1 MIELVKAKLSD
12 IPDMQALVTA
22 EVKEG
27 IILNR
32 TEDEVA
38 TNIRSYVLA
47 KDNGKLVGYTALHI
61 HSKRLAEI
69 RSLIVDESY
78 RGQNVGKRMVKFTLE
93 EAKALGVEEDVLVLT
108 YLPQFFEKLNFNEI
122 NKEVIPEHKIW
133 ADCIK
138 PWSFSEDTDAKLS
151 SPSATAVSWRHTA
164 GATEASSRADRERS
178 LTNLY
183 RSTHLHTLP
192 YLLHIS
198 IRKGYTPFGPIES
211 LQDDGCPAPTVRLAV
226 YHDGSSGGHTIF

>member
-12 IPDMQALVTA
+12 IPQMQALVTS
-22 EVKEG
+22 EVKDG

-47 KDNGKLVGYTALHI
+47 KDEGTLVGYTALHI

-78 RGQNVGKRMVKFTLE
+78 RGQNVGKRMVEFTLK
-93 EAKALGVEEDVLVLT
+93 EAKELGIEEDVLVLT

-138 PWSFSEDTDAKLS
+138 CIHFPICNEVALVYKLS
-151 SPSATAVSWRHTA
+151 
-164 GATEASSRADRERS
+164 
-178 LTNLY
+178 
-183 RSTHLHTLP
+183 
-192 YLLHIS
+192 
-198 IRKGYTPFGPIES
+198 
-211 LQDDGCPAPTVRLAV
+211 
-226 YHDGSSGGHTIF
+226 

>member
-1 MIELVKAKLSD
+1 VITLVKAQLSD
-12 IPDMQALVTA
+12 IGAMQDLVSS
-22 EVKEG
+22 EVKDG

-47 KDNGKLVGYTALHI
+47 KDEGKLVGYTALHI

-78 RGQNVGKRMVKFTLE
+78 RGQHIGHKLVQFTLD
-93 EAKALGVEEDVLVLT
+93 EAKSLGVEEDVLVLT
-108 YLPQFFEKLNFNEI
+108 YLPLFFNKLDFKEI

-138 PWSFSEDTDAKLS
+138 CIHFPVCNEVALVYKL
-151 SPSATAVSWRHTA
+151 
-164 GATEASSRADRERS
+164 
-178 LTNLY
+178 L
-183 RSTHLHTLP
+183 
-192 YLLHIS
+192 
-198 IRKGYTPFGPIES
+198 
-211 LQDDGCPAPTVRLAV
+211 
-226 YHDGSSGGHTIF
+226 